1 MGLKKEITPEQK
13 GGIFAC
19 EKLGV
24 TQEKT
29 AEVVGCS
36 QATVSRVLASKN
48 KIIKKRPGRPQIMTS
63 QKRKRL
69 ASALLKNKK
78 SRRQNLAQASQLF
91 SKQNNG
97 QEVSERTI
105 QKALRLEGIR
115 SCMPRPKPLIS
126 PENKV
131 KRLAFAEEY
140 KDWTVEAWKKVLLSD
155 ESTFSQFQTSRWGQ
169 VWRKSVEEFHE
180 DCIASTVKQSPK
192 RMFWGCFSW
201 VGLGPIFPLVG
212 PVTGATYREVLET
225 YAVPTLKEHARRV
238 KKKFVFQE
246 DNAPVHTAK
255 VARGFLHSK

>member
-1 MGLKKEITPEQK
+1 MGLKKEITPKQK

-48 KIIKKRPGRPQIMTS
+48 KIIKKRPGRSQIMTS

-78 SRRQNLAQASQLF
+78 SRRQNLTQASQPF

-169 VWRKSVEEFHE
+169 VW
-180 DCIASTVKQSPK
+180 
-192 RMFWGCFSW
+192 
-201 VGLGPIFPLVG
+201 
-212 PVTGATYREVLET
+212 
-225 YAVPTLKEHARRV
+225 
-238 KKKFVFQE
+238 
-246 DNAPVHTAK
+246 
-255 VARGFLHSK
+255 